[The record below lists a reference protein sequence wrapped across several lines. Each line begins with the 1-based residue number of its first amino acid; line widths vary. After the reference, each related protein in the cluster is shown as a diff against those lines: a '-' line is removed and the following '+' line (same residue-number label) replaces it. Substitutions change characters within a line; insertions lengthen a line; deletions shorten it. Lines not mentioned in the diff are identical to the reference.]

1 MKRRGTWFLSW
12 VCWVALSAV
21 AAVGQGTKDD
31 YARTRELP
39 RKWRAA
45 FDVGEPD
52 YGWTADGRLWLSTVD
67 EAGLRAWDVVDP
79 RSGTRKPLF
88 DAKAVATV
96 VGARLGGVA
105 DARRLPIVRV
115 DADADG
121 CRFLVDG
128 LDAAVFAPAD
138 GGAPTM
144 RAFEDEPRLLISQS
158 GVQESRRRRRGRNG
172 ERETAVWVA
181 NRTARPLELIWR
193 QGGERTSYGEIRP
206 GAVRRQHTFT
216 GHRWSVRDGERV
228 VAEFD
233 AEASPAVVVVTG
245 EDPSAP
251 QAVFAPPRPKDA
263 GPRPTNRV
271 EEYPRK
277 RPGQV
282 RIADG
287 SLVVSEAGREKSE
300 LLRTPWS
307 HDKDDV
313 VADDDVSVGRDRLVL
328 WRTRRLA
335 RPDAVNLP
343 AAGARGSESR
353 KTVLYPR
360 PGDARDLKVPHLYD
374 TKTNAEIA
382 VDRALFRDPY
392 DLRDTAWSVDGRR
405 YSFVYVQRGH
415 RVVRLVEID
424 AETGAVRTLIEDA
437 PPTFVDTAHAF
448 YFQRFRSTAEAL
460 WMSERD
466 GWRGLYLF
474 DLQTGAQKARL
485 TGDWVVD
492 GVERV
497 DEQARQ
503 VWFRARGAH
512 PGQDPYHLHFG
523 RVDFDGKNLVWLTD
537 ADGTHEIE
545 YSPDGSLYLDRWSR
559 VDQPPVL
566 ELRRTADGSKVA
578 ELARA
583 SDADLRAAGWKPPER
598 FVAKATDGTT
608 DLWGV
613 VFRPSNFDPA
623 KKYPVVEHVYA
634 GPQGF
639 FTPKAFDVWHHHR
652 ELAELGFI
660 VVQLDA
666 PGTAGRSKAFHDAC
680 WMNVADA
687 GLKDRVAWIKA
698 LGAKHPE
705 CDLSRVGIY
714 GTSAGGQTALR
725 ALLMHGDFYRAGV
738 ADCGC
743 HDNRVDK
750 QWWNEQWMGYPVGP
764 HYAEQSN
771 VTQAHR
777 LSGDLLLMVGEVDT
791 NVDPACTMQVVD
803 ALVKADKDFELLVA
817 PGVGH
822 GVVGTPYGKR
832 RLLDFF
838 VRKLLKVEPRRNSP

>member
-1 MKRRGTWFLSW
+1 
-12 VCWVALSAV
+12 V
-21 AAVGQGTKDD
+21 AALVG
-31 YARTRELP
+31 P
-39 RKWRAA
+39 
-45 FDVGEPD
+45 
-52 YGWTADGRLWLSTVD
+52 
-67 EAGLRAWDVVDP
+67 
-79 RSGTRKPLF
+79 
-88 DAKAVATV
+88 
-96 VGARLGGVA
+96 RLGGTV
-105 DARRLPIVRV
+105 DPQRLPIVRV
-115 DADADG
+115 AVGKDDVAL
-121 CRFLVDG
+121 LVDG
-128 LDAAVFAPAD
+128 LDVAVRCPAD
-138 GGAPTM
+138 GGAPVFC
-144 RAFEDEPRLLISQS
+144 AFEDVPLVLAPRWRNP
-158 GVQESRRRRRGRNG
+158 GPERTRARRGAD
-172 ERETAVWVA
+172 EEAAVWIE
-181 NRTARPLELIWR
+181 NRTSRTLALFWN
-193 QGGERTSYGEIRP
+193 QGDKETPYGEIAA
-206 GAVRRQHTFT
+206 GTVRRQHTFA
-216 GHRWSVRDGERV
+216 GHRWHVIDGKGFATDF
-228 VAEFD
+228 VAATE
-233 AEASPAVVVVTG
+233 PAVVVVL
-245 EDPSAP
+245 EDGD
-251 QAVFAPPRPKDA
+251 PPRLREILGPPPPGPPTTGGGGGTRPGSGGGGSGPGRPSGGGT
-263 GPRPTNRV
+263 GPRSRPGEPRV
-271 EEYPRK
+271 ENGELIVPAWNSGG
-277 RPGQV
+277 PP
-282 RIADG
+282 
-287 SLVVSEAGREKSE
+287 
-300 LLRTPWS
+300 LLRTPWPFG
-307 HDKDDV
+307 DCDV
-313 VADDDVSVGRDRLVL
+313 TKNDVQVGDDRLFV
-328 WRTRRLA
+328 WRTQRSAIPDRLKLPGWAAHGAERR
-335 RPDAVNLP
+335 
-343 AAGARGSESR
+343 ES
-353 KTVLYPR
+353 VPYPR
-360 PGDARDLKVPHLYD
+360 PGDARDVRRLQLFDRTTGK
-374 TKTNAEIA
+374 EIA
-382 VDRALFRDPY
+382 LDDALFRNPY
-392 DLRDTAWSVDGRR
+392 DIREEAWSTDRR
-405 YSFVYVQRGH
+405 SYSFVAVERGH
-415 RVVRLVEID
+415 QAVRLVEID
-424 AETGAVRTLIEDA
+424 AETGAVRALIEDA

-448 YFQRFRSTAEAL
+448 YFQRFRSTDEAL

-474 DLQTGAQKARL
+474 DLKTGAQKARL

-492 GVERV
+492 GVQRV
-497 DEQARQ
+497 DEKARQ

-566 ELRRTADGSKVA
+566 ELRRTADGAKVS
-578 ELARA
+578 ELSRA
-583 SDADLRAAGWKPPER
+583 SDADLRAAGWQPPAR
-598 FVAKATDGTT
+598 FVAKATDGKT

-613 VFRPSNFDPA
+613 VFRPSNFDPS

-687 GLKDRVAWIKA
+687 GLKDRVAWIQA
-698 LGAKHPE
+698 LGAEHPE
-705 CDLSRVGIY
+705 CDLTRVGIY

-771 VTQAHR
+771 VVQAHR
-777 LSGDLLLMVGEVDT
+777 LTGDLLLMVGEVDT

-803 ALVKADKDFELLVA
+803 ALVKADKDFDLFVA

-838 VRKLLKVEPRRNSP
+838 VRKLLKVEPRREA